1 MVDGVLDNWLP
12 GETMASGEPQ
22 IEEFMQEAVRVL
34 DQASQDINRLAEQAH
49 RAADTFSASGAEDDS
64 RQAERLTQVARQFA
78 NLAERNATLGHYLA
92 NGMDAP
98 PEDDDVWPRARII
111 QSQEEERSRLAREL
125 EDGVGQLL
133 ANAVFELASC
143 RYLLGTENAAVDDGL
158 AALQVEVEQGLA
170 DIRQMI
176 ADLDPPSVLGNFG
189 LIAGLRRYLER
200 YETRT
205 GMQVAVNVQAT
216 VERLPATV
224 EVAIFRI
231 IQEAL
236 ENVRRH
242 ANASQVEV
250 KIYEEGDRL
259 VFSVIDNGAGFQP
272 GRVSHRGRSLGLV
285 GMRDRAELL
294 QGKLRIR
301 SGAGHGTQVILSI
314 PYPAI

>member
-1 MVDGVLDNWLP
+1 
-12 GETMASGEPQ
+12 MASGEPQ
-22 IEEFMQEAVRVL
+22 IEEFVQEAVRVL

-49 RAADTFSASGAEDDS
+49 RAADAVSASAAEDNG
-64 RQAERLTQVARQFA
+64 RRAERLTQVARRFA
-78 NLAERNATLGHYLA
+78 HLAERNAALSHYLA
-92 NGMDAP
+92 DGMGAP
-98 PEDDDVWPRARII
+98 PDDDDAWPRARII

-125 EDGVGQLL
+125 ENGVGQLL

-205 GMQVAVNVQAT
+205 GMQVTVDVRAT

-231 IQEAL
+231 VQEAL

-242 ANASQVEV
+242 ANAGHVEV
-250 KIYEEGDRL
+250 AVYEEGDRL
-259 VFSVIDNGAGFQP
+259 VFAVIDDGAGFQP

-314 PYPAI
+314 PYPAL

>member
-1 MVDGVLDNWLP
+1 M
-12 GETMASGEPQ
+12 TSGEPQ

-34 DQASQDINRLAEQAH
+34 DQASQNINRLAEQAH
-49 RAADTFSASGAEDDS
+49 RAADAVSATKGEDDS
-64 RQAERLTQVARQFA
+64 RQAERLVQIGRQFSS
-78 NLAERNATLGHYLA
+78 LAERNAALGHYLTD
-92 NGMDAP
+92 GMDAP
-98 PEDDDVWPRARII
+98 PEEDDAWPRARII

-143 RYLLGTENAAVDDGL
+143 RYLLGPENAAVDDGL

-170 DIRQMI
+170 DIRQLI

-250 KIYEEGDRL
+250 KIHEEGDRL
-259 VFSVIDNGAGFQP
+259 IFSVIDNGSGFQP

-314 PYPAI
+314 PYPTV